1 MAAKPSAT
9 DSISL
14 GRFARLGQKEQV
26 R

>member
-9 DSISL
+9 DSISV